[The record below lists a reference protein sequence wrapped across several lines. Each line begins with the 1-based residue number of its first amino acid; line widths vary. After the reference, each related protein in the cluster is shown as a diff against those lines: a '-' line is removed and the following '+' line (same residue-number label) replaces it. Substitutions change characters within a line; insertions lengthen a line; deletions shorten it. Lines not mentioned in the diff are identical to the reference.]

1 MSSVIY
7 FNNAAT
13 TFPKPYCVTSRIIRA
28 LDIPPIDSMR
38 VCNCKKN
45 NDDLDLLCKDAVSKF
60 FNLQN
65 NYEVI
70 LTPGATYSSNII
82 LNHFSKL
89 GYNIAYTTKQEHNSI
104 YRTLNALNYKIKYLP
119 FDTNNQLIFDELDDP
134 FADYSKSIVVI
145 NHECNVDGNL
155 VDISLASEYCQKIG
169 CPLVI
174 DITQSAGTQDIDISK
189 LKYNNIYFVCS
200 AHKGLFSIPGFGFLI
215 KPKESDIRPLI
226 FGSTGS
232 NSADSINTDSLEV
245 GSQNYLGI
253 ISLTEGIA
261 YLRREGLDFIRSKK
275 TELCNYYFDKIKKM
289 SCYDLYTKMFHCDQ
303 NLCNKDS
310 GIVSLKVNTLL
321 ANEFVN
327 RLKTNDIIIR
337 HGLHC
342 SPIYHLSVLGCK
354 STIRL
359 SFGVFNTFPEIDR
372 YIKIVDTLLIQ
383 SYKYYKSSV
392 IC

>member
-13 TFPKPYCVTSRIIRA
+13 TFPKPYCVDSRIIRS
-28 LDIPPIDSMR
+28 LDSPPIDSMR

-65 NYEVI
+65 NYDVI

-89 GYNIAYTTKQEHNSI
+89 GYNTAYTTKQEHNSV
-104 YRTLNALNYKIKYLP
+104 YRTLNALKYDIKYLP
-119 FDTNNQLIFDELDDP
+119 FDSNNQLIFDDLDDP
-134 FADYSKSIVVI
+134 FVDYSKSVVVI

-155 VDISLASEYCQKIG
+155 VDMFTASEYCKKIG
-169 CPLVI
+169 CPLII
-174 DITQSAGTQDIDISK
+174 DITQSAGTFDIDISK
-189 LKYNNIYFVCS
+189 FQNDNIYFVCS
-200 AHKGLFSIPGFGFLI
+200 AHKGLFSIPGFGLLI
-215 KPKESDIRPLI
+215 KPKGYNIQPLI

-232 NSADSINTDSLEV
+232 NSVDSINTDSLEV
-245 GSQNYLGI
+245 GTQNYLGI
-253 ISLTEGIA
+253 VSLIEGIT

-275 TELCNYYFDKIKKM
+275 TELCNYYFNKIKEMK
-289 SCYDLYTKMFHCDQ
+289 CYDLYTKMFNCDQ
-303 NLCNKDS
+303 HFCKMDS
-310 GIVSLKVNTLL
+310 GIISLKVNTSL

-342 SPIYHLSVLGCK
+342 SPIYHLSVLNCK
-354 STIRL
+354 STIRF

-383 SYKYYKSSV
+383 SYKYYKSSI